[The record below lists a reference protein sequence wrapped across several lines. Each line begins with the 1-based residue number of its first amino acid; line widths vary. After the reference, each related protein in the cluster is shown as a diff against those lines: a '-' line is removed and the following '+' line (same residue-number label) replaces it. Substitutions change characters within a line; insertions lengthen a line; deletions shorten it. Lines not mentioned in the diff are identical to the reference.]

1 MAYHGGYAGPGTV
14 FILAAEQPHT
24 FAMAVL
30 DIVTYPD
37 PRLREPTFDVKE
49 IDAGVQQLVRD
60 LIDTMYSLNAA
71 GIAAIGLFVRNGESS
86 QSEFGGA
93 CRTMPLQDL
102 VGRAHARFDT
112 VVSRP

>member
-1 MAYHGGYAGPGTV
+1 MQLPLGLAASRRFWQTNTREVGCFMGEMAYHGGYAGPETG

-49 IDAGVQQLVRD
+49 IDA
-60 LIDTMYSLNAA
+60 TFN
-71 GIAAIGLFVRNGESS
+71 SS
-86 QSEFGGA
+86 SA
-93 CRTMPLQDL
+93 T
-102 VGRAHARFDT
+102 
-112 VVSRP
+112 